1 MGGNAEQNSTKENK
15 MTSNNGAAGF
25 TVRMQASQKDFERY
39 LHSVGNNG
47 IEKEASII
55 ETSIA
60 KRILD
65 MCIKRCKLEL
75 HNEKDARCKVLQN
88 VAEIISDKWNT
99 TIEELGKTTG
109 LYDRNNLIGQIEAYV
124 WMLNVVN
131 TMLQPAAKPAQEADN
146 AD

>member
-1 MGGNAEQNSTKENK
+1 
-15 MTSNNGAAGF
+15 MTSNNGAVGLKAVIADF
-25 TVRMQASQKDFERY
+25 RKDFDNY
-39 LHSVGNNG
+39 LHFRLGNIGLENS
-47 IEKEASII
+47 ASII
-55 ETSIA
+55 EAFTGA
-60 KRILD
+60 RILD

-88 VAEIISDKWNT
+88 VAEIISDKWNI

-109 LYDRNNLIGQIEAYV
+109 LYDRNNLIGQIEAYA

-131 TMLQPAAKPAQEADN
+131 TMLQPAAKPAHEADN

>member
-1 MGGNAEQNSTKENK
+1 

-39 LHSVGNNG
+39 LNSVGNNG

-75 HNEKDARCKVLQN
+75 QNEDGARCKTLKN
-88 VAEIISDKWNT
+88 VAEIILDKWNA

-109 LYDRNNLIGQIEAYV
+109 LYARHNLIGQIEAYA
-124 WMLNVVN
+124 WTLNVVN
-131 TMLQPAAKPAQEADN
+131 TMLQPASKPGR
-146 AD
+146 